1 MGTAAVAERPVG
13 TLSQPTKTAGLW
25 QEAFR
30 RLLRSRLATISAIM
44 LALLVLIAIFAP
56 FVAPYDY
63 SAQDY
68 SALTEPPSRDHWL
81 GTDDLGRDI
90 LSRLIFGARISLA
103 VGLVVQAVILLIGV
117 PAGLIAAHFGGKVDT
132 VIMRTV
138 DALYSIPSLLFVI
151 VIMTFLRATLATP
164 SNGFT
169 QALASLDAQTGGLI
183 GVFIGI
189 GLINW
194 MPATRL
200 VRGQAVSLKEKE
212 FVEAARGSGASD
224 GRIMMQHLL
233 PNVVPIIVV
242 TATIGIPQA
251 IIYEA
256 GISFLGLGARPPMPS
271 WGLMIVL
278 DRPGLQLP
286 RRRSPR
292 CARSLDGTVERSR
305 QFGVILRNE
314 GPRRNPLHCGGT
326 QDSSYTLQ
334 FVGLTQLRHCA
345 ALSGHGAQ
353 TATSMP

>member
-1 MGTAAVAERPVG
+1 VVAEPSVISTAPTVERPVG
-13 TLSQPTKTAGLW
+13 SLSPPAKTAGLW
-25 QEAFR
+25 QEAAR
-30 RLLRSRLATISAIM
+30 RLLRSRLAIVSAIT
-44 LALLVLIAIFAP
+44 LALLLLIAIFAP

-63 SAQDY
+63 TAQDY
-68 SALTEPPSRDHWL
+68 SALTEPPSRAHWL

-117 PAGLIAAHFGGKVDT
+117 PAGLIAAQFGGKVDT

-151 VIMTFLRATLATP
+151 VIMTFLRATLASA

-169 QALASLDAQTGGLI
+169 QTLASFDSRTGGLI

-194 MPATRL
+194 MPAARL

-212 FVEAARGSGASD
+212 FVEAARGSGASN

-271 WGLMIVL
+271 WGLMIAEAIPNL
-278 DRPGLQLP
+278 
-286 RRRSPR
+286 RSYPYMLVSP
-292 CARSLDGTVERSR
+292 A
-305 QFGVILRNE
+305 I
-314 GPRRNPLHCGGT
+314 
-326 QDSSYTLQ
+326 
-334 FVGLTQLRHCA
+334 
-345 ALSGHGAQ
+345 ALSLTVLAFNFLGDGLRDALDPW
-353 TATSMP
+353 MER

>member
-1 MGTAAVAERPVG
+1 LARDEGDGVVAEPSVIGATPAVERPVG
-13 TLSQPTKTAGLW
+13 VLTQRVRSTGLW
-25 QEAFR
+25 QEALR
-30 RLLRSRLATISAIM
+30 RLLRSRLATVSAVL
-44 LALLVLIAIFAP
+44 LALLVLVAVFAP

-63 SAQDY
+63 TAQDY
-68 SALTEPPSRDHWL
+68 TALTQPPSRAHWL

-117 PAGLIAAHFGGKVDT
+117 PAGLIAANFGGKVDT
-132 VIMRTV
+132 LIMRTV

-151 VIMTFLRATLATP
+151 VIMTFLRATLANP

-169 QALASLDAQTGGLI
+169 EALAAVDDQTGGLI

-189 GLINW
+189 GLVNW
-194 MPATRL
+194 MPAARL

-212 FVEAARGSGASD
+212 FVEAARGSGASNS
-224 GRIMMQHLL
+224 RIMLQHLL

-271 WGLMIVL
+271 WGLMISEAIPNL
-278 DRPGLQLP
+278 
-286 RRRSPR
+286 RSYPYMLVSP
-292 CARSLDGTVERSR
+292 A
-305 QFGVILRNE
+305 I
-314 GPRRNPLHCGGT
+314 
-326 QDSSYTLQ
+326 
-334 FVGLTQLRHCA
+334 
-345 ALSGHGAQ
+345 ALSLTVLAFNFLGDGLRDALDPW
-353 TATSMP
+353 MER